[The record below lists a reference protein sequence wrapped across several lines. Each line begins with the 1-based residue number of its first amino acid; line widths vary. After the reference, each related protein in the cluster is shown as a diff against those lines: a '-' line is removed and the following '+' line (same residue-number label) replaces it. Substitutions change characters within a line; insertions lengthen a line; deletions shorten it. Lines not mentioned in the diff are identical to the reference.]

1 MPTPDSPP
9 DADVSGAG
17 GGYPQ
22 RWETDVVL
30 TDGGTVHLRPI
41 RPDDAD
47 DVASFHLRQSADSVY
62 MRYFTAMPKLTSRM
76 LTNLTVVDYA
86 DRMAFVAELGDRIVG
101 LGSFDRWPERATAEV
116 AFMVDEDHRG
126 RGLATVLLEYLVVAA
141 REAGLT
147 GLNALVLPSN
157 VAMLKVFHRAGFE
170 TGRTFSDGLIEVTLA
185 IEPDADA
192 VALIEQR
199 SGIAAGRSV
208 GRLLAPASIAV
219 VGAGREPG
227 GLGHEL
233 FVSLRTNGFGGPTY
247 PVNAHGGEVAG
258 VPAWTSVV
266 DIPDDID
273 LAVVAVPASMV
284 RSVVLDCARK
294 RVRGLLVVTAGFDR
308 TGEMGPVGG
317 AGAVASSASVDGSDA
332 GDGPMTSDG
341 PMSSDEPISMNELV
355 HLARRWGMRLM
366 GPESLGVIN
375 TAPEV
380 SMVATFAPVQ
390 VHSGSVG
397 LLTQSGTLGV
407 AALDLAHQRGL
418 GISTFVDVG
427 AKADVSGNDVLQYW
441 EHDDATSVVLMYL
454 ESFGNPRKFVRIAR
468 RMARTTALAAVKGGD
483 QRPPGRAGEPAKS
496 AWPEAATYG
505 ALLAQCG
512 VIRVDNLRELFDVG
526 RVLLH
531 QPVPRGRRV
540 AVVSNSRGATSLA
553 LDACVAAG
561 LDVVGD
567 GSGGVGGGG
576 GGRGGGRGGDGRGAI
591 DLAFDAGPDDYAAAM
606 AKVAD
611 ADVDATVIIYAPA
624 MRDQRSEVAAAIGA
638 ASSGAVTT
646 VATFLRAG
654 TAEPL
659 VSGEACIPLFD
670 FPDDAVRVLGLLAD
684 HGAWRDQDP
693 GVLPAGPTDAT
704 VEALRALVNGV
715 LAGNPD
721 GRWLTWGEV
730 THLAAAAG
738 LALAPGELVADA
750 DAAAVAGE
758 RLGFPVV
765 LKAVGMAPHF
775 RAERGGVA
783 LGLRS
788 ADEVASAHRRMSN
801 VVGESMNPA
810 LVQCMVGEGV
820 DVLVAGHQ
828 HPNVGAVVQVGL
840 GGIASVGDSGRP
852 VGLVPLTDRDAHRL
866 VASSG
871 AEALLRASD
880 ADGGASRQVEQLVLE
895 LSGLLDA
902 VPELADVVANPVI
915 AGHHGLALTDL
926 RIRVAPS
933 TADALPDVRRL

>member
-1 MPTPDSPP
+1 M
-9 DADVSGAG
+9 
-17 GGYPQ
+17 
-22 RWETDVVL
+22 VL
-30 TDGGTVHLRPI
+30 ADGGTVHIRPI

-47 DVASFHLRQSADSVY
+47 AVAAFHLRQSADSVY
-62 MRYFTAMPKLTSRM
+62 LRYFTAMPTLTPRM

-86 DRMAFVAELGDRIVG
+86 DRMAFVAELGDHVVG
-101 LGSFDRWPERATAEV
+101 LGSFDRWPERTTAEV
-116 AFMVDEDHRG
+116 AFMVDEHHRG

-170 TGRTFSDGLIEVTLA
+170 TGRTFADGLIEVTLA
-185 IEPDADA
+185 IDPDADA
-192 VALIEQR
+192 VALIEKR
-199 SGIAAGRSV
+199 SGMAAGRSV
-208 GRLLAPASIAV
+208 ARLLAPASIAV

-233 FVSLRTNGFGGPTY
+233 FVSLGANGFTGPVY
-247 PVNAHGGEVAG
+247 PVNTHGGEVAG
-258 VPAWTSVV
+258 VRAWASVV

-284 RSVVLDCARK
+284 RSVVLECARK

-308 TGEMGPVGG
+308 TGEMAPVDMS
-317 AGAVASSASVDGSDA
+317 AAPAASSSSSPASEPSVSAGGGGS
-332 GDGPMTSDG
+332 
-341 PMSSDEPISMNELV
+341 ISIDELV

-366 GPESLGVIN
+366 GPESLGVVN
-375 TAPEV
+375 TSPDV

-390 VHSGSVG
+390 VQSGSVG

-407 AALDLAHQRGL
+407 AALDLAQKRGL

-441 EHDDATSVVLMYL
+441 EHDDTTSVVLMYL

-468 RMARTTALAAVKGGD
+468 RMARTTPLAAVKAGD
-483 QRPPGRAGEPAKS
+483 QRPPGRAGEPVDS

-512 VIRVDNLRELFDVG
+512 VIRVGNLRDLFDVG

-531 QPVPRGRRV
+531 QPVPHGRRV

-553 LDACVAAG
+553 LDACAAAG
-561 LDVVGD
+561 LEVVGLAATAPTATPATPAATGD
-567 GSGGVGGGG
+567 RSHGGGAAQVNG
-576 GGRGGGRGGDGRGAI
+576 SI
-591 DLAFDAGPDDYAAAM
+591 DLPFDAGPDDYAAAM
-606 AKVAD
+606 NTVAD
-611 ADVDATVIIYAPA
+611 ADVDAMVIIYAPA
-624 MRDQRSEVAAAIGA
+624 MRDERDAVAAAVGA
-638 ASSGAVTT
+638 ASSTSVTT

-659 VSGEACIPLFD
+659 ITAGTCIPLFD

-684 HGAWRDQDP
+684 HGAWRDQEP
-693 GVLPAGPTDAT
+693 GVMPDGPSEAT
-704 VEALRALVNGV
+704 LAAVRTLVDGV
-715 LAGNPD
+715 LADDPD
-721 GRWLTWGEV
+721 GRWMTWHEV
-730 THLAAAAG
+730 TELAAAAG
-738 LALAPGELVADA
+738 LALAPGELVTDA
-750 DAAAVAGE
+750 DSAAAAGA

-765 LKAVGMAPHF
+765 LKASGMAPHF

-783 LGLRS
+783 LGLRT
-788 ADEVASAHRRMSN
+788 ADEVAAAHRRMAA
-801 VVGESMNPA
+801 VAGQSMGTA
-810 LVQCMVGEGV
+810 LVQCMAAEGV
-820 DVLVAGHQ
+820 DVLVAAHQ

-840 GGIASVGDSGRP
+840 GGIASLGDSGRP
-852 VGLVPLTDRDAHRL
+852 VGLVPLTDLDAHRL
-866 VASSG
+866 VVSSAAG
-871 AEALLRASD
+871 ALLHAAD
-880 ADGGASRQVEQLVLE
+880 ADGGASRLVEQLVCD
-895 LSGLLDA
+895 LSVLVDA

-915 AGHHGLALTDL
+915 VGSHGLALTDL
-926 RIRVAPS
+926 RVRVAPS
-933 TADALPDVRRL
+933 SVDGLPDVRRL

>member
-1 MPTPDSPP
+1 MAPPDTPP
-9 DADVSGAG
+9 DAGGSGSIV
-17 GGYPQ
+17 GYPR

-47 DVASFHLRQSADSVY
+47 AVAAFHLRQSADSVY

-86 DRMAFVAELGDRIVG
+86 DRMAFVAELGDHIVG
-101 LGSFDRWPERATAEV
+101 LASFDRWPERTTAEV

-233 FVSLRTNGFGGPTY
+233 FVSLRANGFTGSVY
-247 PVNAHGGEVAG
+247 PVNSHGGEVAG

-273 LAVVAVPASMV
+273 LAVLVVPASMV

-308 TGEMGPVGG
+308 TGEMAPVGG
-317 AGAVASSASVDGSDA
+317 AVAVAGLAPVDGRSAIDDRNASDDA
-332 GDGPMTSDG
+332 
-341 PMSSDEPISMNELV
+341 ISIGELV
-355 HLARRWGMRLM
+355 QLSRRWGMRLM
-366 GPESLGVIN
+366 GPESLGVVN
-375 TAPEV
+375 TAPGV

-390 VHSGSVG
+390 VHPGSVG

-468 RMARTTALAAVKGGD
+468 RMARTTALAAVKAGD
-483 QRPPGRAGEPAKS
+483 QRPPGRSGEPTAS

-561 LDVVGD
+561 LHVAGGV
-567 GSGGVGGGG
+567 GSGGVGSGGVGSG
-576 GGRGGGRGGDGRGAI
+576 GVASGGVASGAI

-606 AKVAD
+606 AAVAD
-611 ADVDATVIIYAPA
+611 ADVDAMVIIYAPA
-624 MRDQRSEVAAAIGA
+624 MRDQRHEVAAAIGT
-638 ASSGAVTT
+638 ASSGSVTT

-659 VSGEACIPLFD
+659 VSGGACIPLFD
-670 FPDDAVRVLGLLAD
+670 FPDDAVRVVGLLAD
-684 HGAWRDQDP
+684 HGVWRDQDP
-693 GVLPAGPTDAT
+693 GVLPPDPADAT
-704 VEALRALVNGV
+704 LESVRSLVDAV
-715 LAGNPD
+715 LAHDPD
-721 GRWLTWGEV
+721 GRWLTWSEV
-730 THLAAAAG
+730 TDLAAAAG

-750 DAAAVAGE
+750 DDAAAASV
-758 RLGFPVV
+758 RLGFPVA

-788 ADEVASAHRRMSN
+788 ADEVVAAHGRMAA
-801 VVGESMNPA
+801 VAGESMNPA
-810 LVQCMVGEGV
+810 LVQCMAGEGV

-840 GGIASVGDSGRP
+840 GGIASLGDNGRP
-852 VGLVPLTDRDAHRL
+852 VGLVPLTDLDARRL
-866 VASSG
+866 LGSSG
-871 AEALLRASD
+871 AGALLRAAD
-880 ADGGASRQVEQLVLE
+880 ATGGASRLVEQLVLD
-895 LSGLLDA
+895 LSVLLDA
-902 VPELADVVANPVI
+902 VPELADLVANPVI
-915 AGHHGLALTDL
+915 AGPHGLALTDL

-933 TADALPDVRRL
+933 AADALPDVRRL